1 MTRLFTVW
9 AMLAVATVS
18 VSGVVWGQPD
28 SAADAT
34 RPENDR
40 VRQLERRIAVLEER
54 LARIEQRQGV
64 QPAVQYV
71 TPIPPQY
78 FTTPATPIP
87 GTPPAPLPEP
97 SSEINGVKFRLYLL
111 GDEYEKPKPRESH
124 YYQFT
129 R

>member
-1 MTRLFTVW
+1 MTRFSTAW
-9 AMLAVATVS
+9 ALLAVATVS
-18 VSGVVWGQPD
+18 ASGIAWGQSD
-28 SAADAT
+28 IAADAM

-40 VRQLERRIAVLEER
+40 VTQLERRIAELESR
-54 LARIEQRQGV
+54 LARIEQKSGI

-71 TPIPPQY
+71 TPIPPLY
-78 FTTPATPIP
+78 FTPPGTHLP